1 MDLVFC
7 TISSRMS
14 LGIHVAHFLE
24 SFSHNFLPWRA
35 SLIRRTAGV
44 PVNGQRHYTEQM
56 QVKPQFPA
64 KPLRFRGEILISLKA

>member
-35 SLIRRTAGV
+35 AGV

-56 QVKPQFPA
+56 QVKP
-64 KPLRFRGEILISLKA
+64 